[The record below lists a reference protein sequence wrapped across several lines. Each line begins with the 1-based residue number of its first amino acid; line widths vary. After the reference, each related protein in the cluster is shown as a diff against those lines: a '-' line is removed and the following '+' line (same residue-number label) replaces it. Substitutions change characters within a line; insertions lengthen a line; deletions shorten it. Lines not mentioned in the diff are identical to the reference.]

1 LRTGRIAVCDPPGV
15 ISPLRIRRVR
25 VTLLVLIAILNA
37 GCYYY
42 RPVATPTPAPA
53 TFVSIA
59 LTDSGTDQLWRYLGP
74 EVGAL
79 RGRLLA
85 TDGGSYAMS
94 VYAVDLRNGTT
105 LGWKGERVVVSR
117 GLVSGLSERC
127 FSLGRTTLAGGLS
140 AAGFVLTLQAF
151 KVLSGGGS
159 NPGGGA
165 GRPR

>member
-1 LRTGRIAVCDPPGV
+1 
-15 ISPLRIRRVR
+15 
-25 VTLLVLIAILNA
+25 VTAILNT

-42 RPVATPTPAPA
+42 RLVETPPPEPAP
-53 TFVSIA
+53 FVSIA

-79 RGRLLA
+79 RGRLLS

-117 GLVSGLSERC
+117 GLVSGLSERR
-127 FSLGRTTLAGGLS
+127 FSLGRTTLASGLS
-140 AAGFVLTLQAF
+140 AAGFMLTLKAF
-151 KVLSGGGS
+151 QVLSVGGSPIGGG
-159 NPGGGA
+159 